1 MQSAGGFAGFFASFA
16 VLCAFALSIGLLRSE
31 YSTQSSQRTAKL
43 AKDRKARR
51 EPQNAELVPAYFSHR
66 LIQKPIHRGHR
77 DFDRRRVAPLVHDYL
92 LWLTEKLEERFG
104 EQLEG
109 MGFVVPAIQH
119 QLRRANVPR
128 KVRERHLRQSVRPDL
143 SHSPREQHDR
153 AVARLDCAEEQALVR
168 ARAVAKESYAAA
180 VDVTSRL
187 KVIEPAT

>member
-92 LWLTEKLEERFG
+92 LWLAEKLEERFG
-104 EQLEG
+104 QQLEG

-128 KVRERHLRQSVRPDL
+128 KVRGRHLRQRVRRDFAQ
-143 SHSPREQHDR
+143 SPREQDPPG
-153 AVARLDCAEEQALVR
+153 VTRLDLAEKPALGFP
-168 ARAVAKESYAAA
+168 RAVAKESYAAA
-180 VDVTSRL
+180 VDVT
-187 KVIEPAT
+187 